1 MASSSVGTTE
11 QREEASDMPEGILKK
26 NGTTPSRKGRRG
38 AMRVT
43 IEPEESE
50 EEETS
55 ENLTSREGK
64 RGVMETNETGE
75 EDIQKTTS
83 AAKRKRGKQATRTSV
98 LEEEDKG
105 MPVTKSRRGRKGN
118 QLQAETTSVS
128 ETPLKTVS

>member
-11 QREEASDMPEGILKK
+11 HIEKASDTPEGISKK
-26 NGTTPSRKGRRG
+26 NNTTVRKGRRG
-38 AMRVT
+38 MMRVT
-43 IEPEESE
+43 IEPEELE

-55 ENLTSREGK
+55 ENSTRRGGK
-64 RGVMETNETGE
+64 GVVETNETEE

-83 AAKRKRGKQATRTSV
+83 AAGRKRGRQAARTSV
-98 LEEEDKG
+98 LEEEDKE